1 MKCLTFSF
9 LIALITV
16 FSSCS
21 SSNEDNF
28 MTITPSIA
36 FVHEDGSP
44 VAQNECINPTTN
56 YALLIKANANGKG
69 NFKATTIEYTLNGT
83 PNVITFYD
91 DKQQLI
97 GIKLNA
103 GYNIAEIV
111 KSDYKAILYFN
122 SHENFELVP

>member
-1 MKCLTFSF
+1 MKNVTFSF
-9 LIALITV
+9 LIVLMTA

-21 SSNEDNF
+21 KDDDF
-28 MTITPSIA
+28 KTITPASIN

-44 VAQNECINPTTN
+44 IAQNECINPTTN

-69 NFKATTIEYTLNGT
+69 AFKATTIEYTLNGT
-83 PNVITFYD
+83 TNVITFSN

-97 GIKLNA
+97 GVKLNA

-111 KSDYKAILYFN
+111 KSDYRAILYFN